1 MNWLNEEKSRKLN
14 DAKVIWLATASD
26 NKVPHLVPIW
36 FVVHEQKIYCCTGTK
51 SVKIRNILNNPQVA
65 FSLEEGSN
73 PIIGQGS
80 AEVISSSYPM
90 EVVEKFKTKYDWNI
104 RDDDTYDCLLEINIT
119 EWLMNRSS

>member
-1 MNWLNEEKSRKLN
+1 LNRLNEEKSKKLG

-36 FVVHEQKIYCCTGTK
+36 FVVHEEKIYCCTGKK
-51 SVKIRNILNNPQVA
+51 SVKIRNIQNNPQIA

-80 AEVISSSYPM
+80 AEIIYSSYPV
-90 EVVEKFKTKYDWNI
+90 EIVEKFKTKYDWDI
-104 RDDDTYDCLLEINIT
+104 RDDDTYDCLLEISPAK
-119 EWLMNRSS
+119 WLMN